1 MSALRFIVLA
11 VSVWLTATVS
21 SWAQPASA
29 PPVVTP
35 TTGVSVDASPLGVR
49 QQRVTRM
56 MGELERRFL
65 ALAKSLEQSEPER
78 SAKLVK
84 AFEESKSLLVEQR
97 MSQIASLLDKAKLD
111 NAGQEQQQV
120 LEDVRK
126 LIAIL
131 INESA
136 DRQEEKEEI
145 ERLKKWHKEISQLL
159 QDEQQQRKES
169 QKLDKKDAAL
179 EQLAQQLESVK
190 ELIRREEELV
200 RKTAL
205 ARAEGLGLTPLA
217 DRQQLIRNDT
227 EFVSKDMTKAQA
239 ALAQSENSDSKS
251 PNGLADSQ
259 PGQRPLAQAAQ
270 HQQAAEQKLQDGQGK
285 SAQQSEE
292 QALAELK
299 KALDELQQEQ
309 QRLQKPP
316 EDTFDKLAQKQ
327 QATAGKSGALSN
339 QVAKA
344 GQACKP
350 GSPSSASCSACQSSL
365 SKAGQ
370 KMDEAIAELK
380 KRTPAAASKEQKQ
393 AEEELKKA
401 QEEVEKRLKE
411 LGEKLDDETLVRLE
425 DLFNQMLSR
434 QQQATLQTTQVDA
447 DRKADKDAEL
457 RRADRIT
464 LKRLSQEELE
474 LGLLAVQALELI
486 EKDGTSISFPV
497 VVANLRDN
505 LRQVAEMLEGHATGD
520 GTQTLQREI
529 EKTLEELIE
538 ALQIAK
544 KSKPGGSG
552 EGGGKCKPALLPNTA
567 ELKLLRALQ
576 LRVNRRTKAFDQV
589 RPEGDLD
596 KARHK
601 EISRISELQKE
612 IGGMVQAIIERTQA
626 AKAK

>member
-1 MSALRFIVLA
+1 MSALRFILVA
-11 VSVWLTATVS
+11 GCVWLTATVS
-21 SWAQPASA
+21 CWAQPTADA
-29 PPVVTP
+29 PIET
-35 TTGVSVDASPLGVR
+35 SPLGVR

-78 SAKLVK
+78 AAKLVK

-97 MSQIASLLDKAKLD
+97 MSQIAGLLDKAKLD

-131 INESA
+131 INETA

-159 QDEQQQRKES
+159 QDEQQQRAES

-179 EQLAQQLESVK
+179 DQLAQQIESVK

-205 ARAEGLGLTPLA
+205 ARAEGLGLTSLA

-227 EFVSKDMTKAQA
+227 EFVSKGMAKAQ
-239 ALAQSENSDSKS
+239 NSDPKS
-251 PNGLADSQ
+251 EISDLKSEIEQ

-270 HQQAAEQKLQDGQGK
+270 YQQAAEQKLQDGQGK
-285 SAQQSEE
+285 TAQQSEE
-292 QALAELK
+292 QALAELR
-299 KALDELQQEQ
+299 KALDELQKEQ

-316 EDTFDKLAQKQ
+316 EDTFDKLAKQQ
-327 QATAGKSGALSN
+327 QATAGKSGALSD

-350 GSPSSASCSACQSSL
+350 GSLSGAACSACQSSL

-370 KMDEAIAELK
+370 KMDDAVAELK
-380 KRTPAAASKEQKQ
+380 KKTPAAASKEQKQ

-401 QEEVEKRLKE
+401 QAEVEKRLKE

-425 DLFNQMLSR
+425 DLFNQMLTR
-434 QQQATLQTTQVDA
+434 QQQATAQTGQVDA

-497 VVANLRDN
+497 VVANMRDN
-505 LRQVAEMLEGHATGD
+505 LQQVAEMLEGHDTSDA
-520 GTQTLQREI
+520 TQTLQREI

-552 EGGGKCKPALLPNTA
+552 GGGGKCKPALLPNTA

-576 LRVNRRTKAFDQV
+576 LRVNRRTKAFDQA
-589 RPEGDLD
+589 RPKGELD
-596 KARHK
+596 QLRHK
-601 EISRISELQKE
+601 EIGRIAELQKE
-612 IGGMVQAIIERTQA
+612 IGGMVKAIIERTQA
-626 AKAK
+626 AKAQ